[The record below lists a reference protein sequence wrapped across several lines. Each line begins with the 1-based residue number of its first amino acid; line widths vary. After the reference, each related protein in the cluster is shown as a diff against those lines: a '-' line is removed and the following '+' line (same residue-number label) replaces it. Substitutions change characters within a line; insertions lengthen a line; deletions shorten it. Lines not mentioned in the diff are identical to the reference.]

1 MFDRPSRHSSLET
14 GELVLAQNDLDHAAP
29 ASASE
34 RAWTRCP
41 ETADGSIRTSEER
54 RDLVE
59 VYRKPFHRRF
69 ERGQGFAKFLGWRQR
84 WVSHGRHDST
94 SRWPIRSAD
103 HFPLSGLIRDTVL
116 AAAPWPVKTLVG
128 VLSSPRESRW
138 RKKP

>member
-1 MFDRPSRHSSLET
+1 M
-14 GELVLAQNDLDHAAP
+14 
-29 ASASE
+29 
-34 RAWTRCP
+34 
-41 ETADGSIRTSEER
+41 
-54 RDLVE
+54 VE

-128 VLSSPRESRW
+128 VAVVTREVAVEEEAMTECCCGGLYAEHGGARSLYCLPDGSTSVVR
-138 RKKP
+138 RVHQ

>member
-1 MFDRPSRHSSLET
+1 MFDRPSRRSSLET
-14 GELVLAQNDLDHAAP
+14 GELVAVQDDLDHAAP
-29 ASASE
+29 ASAAG
-34 RAWTRCP
+34 RAWTGGP
-41 ETADGSIRTSEER
+41 ETVDGSIRTSEER

-116 AAAPWPVKTLVG
+116 AAAPLACQDPGGSAVVTA
-128 VLSSPRESRW
+128 
-138 RKKP
+138 

>member
-34 RAWTRCP
+34 RARTRCP

-69 ERGQGFAKFLGWRQR
+69 ERGQGFAKFLGWRPR
-84 WVSHGRHDST
+84 WVSHRRDDST
-94 SRWPIRSAD
+94 SRWPKR
-103 HFPLSGLIRDTVL
+103 
-116 AAAPWPVKTLVG
+116 VG
-128 VLSSPRESRW
+128 PALPT
-138 RKKP
+138 